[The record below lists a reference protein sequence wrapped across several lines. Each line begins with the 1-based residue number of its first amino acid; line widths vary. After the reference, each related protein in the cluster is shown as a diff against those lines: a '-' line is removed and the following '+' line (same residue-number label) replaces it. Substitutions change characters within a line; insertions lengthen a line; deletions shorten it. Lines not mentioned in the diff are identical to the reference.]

1 MRVCQQTNLIKL
13 LSRQATTYFIAC
25 TIAVLLLVPNNKK
38 MLSLDKDK
46 YCYYAHIGG
55 LYKEMSTH
63 SQAFLCPKS

>member
-38 MLSLDKDK
+38 MLSVDKDK

-55 LYKEMSTH
+55 
-63 SQAFLCPKS
+63 